1 MHSCM
6 GVFVLKVFCN
16 QAKMASWK
24 SSLIEA
30 YRVASWPY
38 RRWRHLQRCRGGSL
52 PVYSL
57 FYHRVADTNLNP
69 WTITHDDFQRQID
82 WFQENFEIVDLRES
96 QRRIKSGFNDR
107 PTLSITFDDGYSEN
121 CDFALPMLIE
131 RRIPVTYFVTT
142 FHTVQQQAFPHD
154 VERGAPLPVNT
165 VASLRALDQAGIE
178 IGAHTRTHP
187 DLGRVT
193 CPVQLADEVIT
204 SAREMEKLI
213 GRKIEYFAFPYGQV
227 CNLNPEVFE
236 MLRKAGFLGVCSAYG
251 GWNEIGGNEFHIQRI
266 HGDPDFARIKNWLT
280 YDPRIKTVERY
291 DYVSE
296 LKKLRSEGKPVELS
310 GSGAKPDLNDAGTP
324 ESNSQTATGSS
335 FPELYVAPSN
345 PPNQQRSH

>member
-1 MHSCM
+1 
-6 GVFVLKVFCN
+6 
-16 QAKMASWK
+16 MANWK

-38 RRWRHLQRCRGGSL
+38 RRWKNFDRCRKGSL

-57 FYHRVADTNLNP
+57 FYHRVADTDLNP
-69 WTITHDDFQRQID
+69 WTITCDDFQRQID
-82 WFQENFEIVDLRES
+82 WFQENFEIVDLREC
-96 QRRIKSGFNDR
+96 QRRINSGFNDR

-142 FHTVQQQAFPHD
+142 YHTVEQQAFPHD
-154 VERGAPLPVNT
+154 IERGAPLSVNT
-165 VASLRALDQAGIE
+165 VEALRALDQAGVE

-187 DLGRVT
+187 DLSKVT
-193 CPVQLADEVIT
+193 CPKELVDEVIT

-227 CNLNPEVFE
+227 CNLNPLVFE

-251 GWNEIGGNEFHIQRI
+251 GWNDIGSDAFHIQRI
-266 HGDPDFARIKNWLT
+266 HGDPNFARMKNWLT
-280 YDPRIKTVERY
+280 YDPRINKVERY
-291 DYVSE
+291 DYLSE
-296 LKKLRSEGKPVELS
+296 LAKMREEGKAVES
-310 GSGAKPDLNDAGTP
+310 PASESGAELDVASGQ
-324 ESNSQTATGSS
+324 ESNSEIETGSS
-335 FPELYVAPSN
+335 FPELYVAPTT
-345 PPNQQRSH
+345 PTQQQSQ